1 MLRGRLSQY
10 FSDVGGLPLPPSGV
24 SEEGAP
30 DTSTATEAHPA
41 PELARLQLPPIL
53 TRTSNWRFF
62 IDGVQR
68 TCATR
73 LVQVQNIQVPMHM
86 CHLIAGAMR
95 RDDRGKLEPALY
107 REAVVLLC
115 PFQAL
120 QALGW
125 THQPPQGR
133 ELGFGGRIYEAIQSD
148 EVLYSDTSVLLE
160 MTQAGRPRI
169 TLQAGDLVRT
179 GEVRQQ
185 ALNRAKTLLRV
196 MELGVLWEVRQ
207 RWGDEWILLDGPIA
221 PLLKYARLVVPAL
234 TGLQDIA
241 NPSQA
246 FDFLKRIV
254 GAVKNVEIIPQQGLE
269 AALLPAGDL
278 VVPVYRFGDFVK
290 DEDAVA
296 REILCAFVWLRRE
309 LSREIS
315 VLWSPVSGLAR
326 LDVPLP
332 ALLDDSLRAQW
343 NTLDDNQLNLAAPT
357 SPEWQK
363 LESILMNV
371 VVERWPVPQATLPR
385 MLTEFYP
392 VEETERW
399 LSSMLR
405 SPYELS
411 SVM

>member
-1 MLRGRLSQY
+1 MRTGELSQY
-10 FSDVGGLPLPPSGV
+10 FSDVGGIPLPPSGV
-24 SEEGAP
+24 PEERAP
-30 DTSTATEAHPA
+30 DTSTATDAQPA
-41 PELARLQLPPIL
+41 PELARLQLPPVL
-53 TRTSNWRFF
+53 TRSSSWRFF
-62 IDGVQR
+62 VDGVQR

-73 LVQVQNIQVPMHM
+73 LVQVQNVQVPMHV

-95 RDDRGKLEPALY
+95 RDDRGKLEPALS
-107 REAVVLLC
+107 REATVLLC

-125 THQPPQGR
+125 PYRPPQGR
-133 ELGFGGRIYEAIQSD
+133 ELGFGGRIYEAIQSGD
-148 EVLYSDTSVLLE
+148 VLYSDTSVSLAI
-160 MTQAGRPRI
+160 TQARRPRVN
-169 TLQAGDLVRT
+169 LQAGDLVRT
-179 GEVRQQ
+179 GEVRQH
-185 ALNRAKTLLRV
+185 ALNRAKELLRV

-207 RWGDEWILLDGPIA
+207 QWEDEWVLLDGPIA
-221 PLLKYARLVVPAL
+221 PLLKYARLVAPEL

-241 NPSQA
+241 NPNQA

-269 AALLPAGDL
+269 VALSPIGDL

-296 REILCAFVWLRRE
+296 REILCAFIWLRRE

-332 ALLDDSLRAQW
+332 ALLDQSLRNRW
-343 NTLDDNQLNLAAPT
+343 NALDDNQLNLANRD
-357 SPEWQK
+357 SLEWQR
-363 LESILMNV
+363 LEDILLDVM
-371 VVERWPVPQATLPR
+371 VERWPVPQAMLQR